1 MSFDVDAIR
10 AQFPILQR
18 EIDGAPLVYL
28 DNAATTQ
35 KPQCVID
42 ALTNYYSQYNSN
54 VHRGAHQLA
63 DEATRHFEAAR
74 DTIAQFINASARE
87 EVIWT
92 SGTTD
97 AINLVANGLVQ
108 YLNPGDEI
116 VVTEMEHHANL
127 VPWQQACQRS
137 GAILKIAPVDD
148 SGALREDAF
157 TALLGEKT
165 RLVAFSHVSNA
176 LGTVNPVKKLCQQAK
191 AVGAWVL
198 VDGAQG
204 IAHGSVDVQNL
215 GCDFY
220 AFSGHKLFGPTGIG
234 VLWGRQALLAD
245 WPVWKTGGEMIATVS
260 YQNAEWNTLP
270 YKFEAGTPHI
280 AGAIGMAAAVN
291 WFSSLDM
298 AALQE
303 HEAALLA
310 RATEQAEDFEGLR
323 IIGSASHKIA
333 ILSFIIEGS
342 HSSDIGFMLD
352 RQGIAV
358 RTGHHCAEPLMARY
372 GITGTARASF
382 SLYNTIAE
390 VDILFSGLQKVK
402 NMLQ

>member
-1 MSFDVDAIR
+1 MSFDIDVIR
-10 AQFPILQR
+10 SQFPVLQR
-18 EIDGAPLVYL
+18 EIDGVPLVYL

-42 ALTNYYSQYNSN
+42 SLTNYYSCYNSN

-63 DEATRHFEAAR
+63 DEATQHFEAAR

-92 SGTTD
+92 SGTTE
-97 AINLVANGLVQ
+97 AINLVANGLAQ
-108 YLNPGDEI
+108 LLKPGDEI

-137 GAILKIAPVDD
+137 GAILKIAPIDD
-148 SGALREDAF
+148 SGTLLEDDF

-165 RLVAFSHVSNA
+165 RMVAFPQVSNA
-176 LGTVNPVKKLCQQAK
+176 LGTVNPVRKLCLLAK

-204 IAHGSVDVQNL
+204 IAHGPVDVQSL

-234 VLWGRQALLAD
+234 VLWGRKELLAD
-245 WPVWKTGGEMIATVS
+245 WPVWKTGGEMISTVT
-260 YQNAEWNTLP
+260 YQNAQWNTLP
-270 YKFEAGTPHI
+270 YRFEAGTPHI

-298 AALQE
+298 TAMQN
-303 HEAALLA
+303 HESALLA
-310 RATEQAEDFEGLR
+310 RVTEQAKHFEGLH
-323 IIGSASHKIA
+323 IIGSAANKIG
-333 ILSFIIEGS
+333 ILSFILGDS

-358 RTGHHCAEPLMARY
+358 RAGHHCAEPLMARF
-372 GITGTARASF
+372 GVTGTARASF
-382 SLYNTIAE
+382 SLYNTMEE
-390 VDILFSGLQKVK
+390 VDRLFTGLHKVK
-402 NMLQ
+402 KILQ